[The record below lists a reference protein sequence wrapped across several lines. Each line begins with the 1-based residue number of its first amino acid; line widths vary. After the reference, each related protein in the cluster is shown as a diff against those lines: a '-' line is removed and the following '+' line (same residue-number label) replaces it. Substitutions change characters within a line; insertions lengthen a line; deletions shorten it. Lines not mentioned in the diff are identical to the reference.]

1 MEGSHRYLNLEGNSH
16 LRVRDR
22 SGSED
27 ICLPWWGKKAKVE
40 VFTEDKWQ
48 AVAEASDRWATFWC
62 CNVFTIDSGFVSL
75 NQTTI
80 HLMTP
85 AKSGGKLLRL

>member
-40 VFTEDKWQ
+40 VFPEDKWQ
-48 AVAEASDRWATFWC
+48 AVAEALDRWATFWC

>member
-40 VFTEDKWQ
+40 VFLLKTNGNLSLKRRIDGQ
-48 AVAEASDRWATFWC
+48 LSGAVM
-62 CNVFTIDSGFVSL
+62 SL
-75 NQTTI
+75 PSTAA
-80 HLMTP
+80 LY
-85 AKSGGKLLRL
+85 R